1 MRYSEIIR
9 GERGTEGK
17 VAEDWT
23 QGHSGILKLV
33 NEEKLVGRL
42 GKESE
47 VKGFWKSQEGLPLT
61 LNNCRG

>member
-23 QGHSGILKLV
+23 QGHSRVLKLV

-42 GKESE
+42 GKENQVEGSGSH
-47 VKGFWKSQEGLPLT
+47 VKVSH
-61 LNNCRG
+61 